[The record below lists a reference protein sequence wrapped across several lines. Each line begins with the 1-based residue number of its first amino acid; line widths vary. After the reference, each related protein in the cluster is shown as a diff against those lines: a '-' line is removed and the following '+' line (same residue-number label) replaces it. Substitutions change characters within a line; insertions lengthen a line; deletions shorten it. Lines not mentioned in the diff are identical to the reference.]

1 MIFRIAKRLA
11 PGLFAAAWLA
21 VAAPALGPALAQT
34 AAGVPPIPPGD
45 ARVWIMRVL
54 EPGVAPHA
62 PMVTADGAPMAIS
75 AQATMFYR
83 DVPAGMHVFDVQQCD
98 SGVASAQRLNLAPG
112 QEVALQVTQI
122 EDTAPFD
129 CIPADVYYLSYVTPR
144 LMPYYFAQLQNL
156 GAR

>member
-1 MIFRIAKRLA
+1 MNFRIAKRLA
-11 PGLFAAAWLA
+11 PVLFGAAWLA
-21 VAAPALGPALAQT
+21 VAAPALAQT
-34 AAGVPPIPPGD
+34 SPPIPAGE

-62 PMVTADGAPMAIS
+62 PMVTVDGAPIAIS
-75 AQATMFYR
+75 AQATMFFR
-83 DVPAGMHVFDVQQCD
+83 DVPAGMHVFNVEQCAVN
-98 SGVASAQRLNLAPG
+98 VASAQRLDLAPG

-129 CIPADVYYLSYVTPR
+129 CIPADVYYLSPVQPR
-144 LMPYYFAQLQNL
+144 LMPYYFAQLRNL

>member
-1 MIFRIAKRLA
+1 MIFRIAKRSA

-21 VAAPALGPALAQT
+21 VALPAFAQT
-34 AAGVPPIPPGD
+34 VPPIPAGE
-45 ARVWIMRVL
+45 ARVWIMRIL

-62 PMVTADGAPMAIS
+62 PMVTVDGAPIAIS
-75 AQATMFYR
+75 VQATMFYR
-83 DVPAGMHVFDVQQCD
+83 DVPAGMHVFNVEQC
-98 SGVASAQRLNLAPG
+98 ASAVPSAQQLNLAPG

-129 CIPADVYYLSYVTPR
+129 CIPAGVYYLSPVAPR
-144 LMPYYFAQLQNL
+144 LMGYYFAQLRNL

>member
-11 PGLFAAAWLA
+11 PGLFAMAWLTVAVPA
-21 VAAPALGPALAQT
+21 VAQQ
-34 AAGVPPIPPGD
+34 AAAPIPAGA
-45 ARVWIMRVL
+45 ARVWILRVL

-62 PMVTADGAPMAIS
+62 PMVTVDGAPMAIS

-83 DVPAGMHVFDVQQCD
+83 DLPAGVHVFNVEQCAAN
-98 SGVASAQRLNLAPG
+98 VPSAQRLNLAPG

-129 CIPADVYYLSYVTPR
+129 CVPADVFYLSPVAPR
-144 LMPYYFAQLQNL
+144 LMPYYVAQLQNL

>member
-1 MIFRIAKRLA
+1 MIFRIAKRVA
-11 PGLFAAAWLA
+11 PGLLATALLVLPA
-21 VAAPALGPALAQT
+21 VAQS
-34 AAGVPPIPPGD
+34 VPPIPTGE

-62 PMVTADGAPMAIS
+62 PMVTVDGAPMAIS

-83 DVPAGMHVFDVQQCD
+83 NVPAGMHVFNVDQCA
-98 SGVASAQRLNLAPG
+98 SAVPSAQRLNLAPG

-129 CIPADVYYLSYVTPR
+129 CVPADVYYLSPIAPR
-144 LMPYYFAQLQNL
+144 LVPYYFAQLQNL

>member
-11 PGLFAAAWLA
+11 PGLFAAALLA
-21 VAAPALGPALAQT
+21 LPAMAQQ
-34 AAGVPPIPPGD
+34 AGVPPIPAGD
-45 ARVWIMRVL
+45 ARVWIMRIL

-83 DVPAGMHVFDVQQCD
+83 DVPAGMHVFNVEQCA

-112 QEVALQVTQI
+112 QELALQVTQI

-129 CIPADVYYLSYVTPR
+129 CVPADVFYLSPVAPR
-144 LMPYYFAQLQNL
+144 LMPYYVAQLQNL

>member
-11 PGLFAAAWLA
+11 PGLFALA
-21 VAAPALGPALAQT
+21 VALPAAAQV
-34 AAGVPPIPPGD
+34 AAVPPIPPGD

-75 AQATMFYR
+75 AQATMFYH
-83 DVPAGMHVFDVQQCD
+83 DVPAGMHVFNVEQCD

-112 QEVALQVTQI
+112 QEVGLPVTQI

-129 CIPADVYYLSYVTPR
+129 CIPADVYYLSPVAPH

>member
-11 PGLFAAAWLA
+11 PGLFAMAWLA
-21 VAAPALGPALAQT
+21 AAVPALAQE
-34 AAGVPPIPPGD
+34 AVPPIPAGD
-45 ARVWIMRVL
+45 ARVWIMRIL

-62 PMVTADGAPMAIS
+62 PMVTVDGAPMAIS

-83 DVPAGMHVFDVQQCD
+83 DVPAGMHVFNVENCT
-98 SGVASAQRLNLAPG
+98 GNVPSAQRLNLAPG

-122 EDTAPFD
+122 QDTAPFD
-129 CIPADVYYLSYVTPR
+129 CIPADVFYLSPIPSR
-144 LMPYYFAQLQNL
+144 LMPYYTAQLRNL

>member
-11 PGLFAAAWLA
+11 PVLFAMV
-21 VAAPALGPALAQT
+21 VALPVMAQV
-34 AAGVPPIPPGD
+34 AGVPPIPAGE

-62 PMVTADGAPMAIS
+62 PMVTVDGAPLAIS

-83 DVPAGMHVFDVQQCD
+83 DVPAGLHLFNVEQCA

-129 CIPADVYYLSYVTPR
+129 CIPADVFYLSPIALP

>member
-21 VAAPALGPALAQT
+21 VAVPAPAQT
-34 AAGVPPIPPGD
+34 AAAPPIPAGD
-45 ARVWIMRVL
+45 ARVWILRVL

-62 PMVTADGAPMAIS
+62 PMVTADGTPMAIS

-83 DVPAGMHVFDVQQCD
+83 DVPAGMHVFNVEQCA

-129 CIPADVYYLSYVTPR
+129 CIPADVFYLSPVPAR
-144 LMPYYFAQLQNL
+144 LQPYYMAQLRNL

>member
-1 MIFRIAKRLA
+1 MIFRVAKRLA
-11 PGLFAAAWLA
+11 PGLFA
-21 VAAPALGPALAQT
+21 VALLGLPAMAQT
-34 AAGVPPIPPGD
+34 VPPVPAGD

-62 PMVTADGAPMAIS
+62 PMVTVDGAPVAIS

-83 DVPAGMHVFDVQQCD
+83 DVPAGMHVFNLEQCD

-122 EDTAPFD
+122 EDTAPYD
-129 CIPADVYYLSYVTPR
+129 CLPADVYYLSPVAPH
-144 LMPYYFAQLQNL
+144 LVPYYFAQLRNL

>member
-1 MIFRIAKRLA
+1 MIFRIAKRVA
-11 PGLFAAAWLA
+11 PALFAAAWLA
-21 VAAPALGPALAQT
+21 VALPAVLQSAWAQT
-34 AAGVPPIPPGD
+34 AAAPPIPAGA

-62 PMVTADGAPMAIS
+62 PMVTADGAPMTIS

-83 DVPAGMHVFDVQQCD
+83 DVPAGLHVFNVEQCA

-129 CIPADVYYLSYVTPR
+129 CIPADVYYLSPIPAR
-144 LMPYYFAQLQNL
+144 LQPYYMAQMRNL
-156 GAR
+156 GAK